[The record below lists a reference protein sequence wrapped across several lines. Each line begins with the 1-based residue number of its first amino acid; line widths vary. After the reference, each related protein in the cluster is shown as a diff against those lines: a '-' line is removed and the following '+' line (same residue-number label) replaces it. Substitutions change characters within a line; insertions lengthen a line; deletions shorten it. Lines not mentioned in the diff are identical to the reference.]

1 MALVVFIKGVNV
13 GGHRRFRPSE
23 LVKALKHL
31 DVVSIG
37 AAGTFVVRRTATR
50 SQLRAEITRRLPFEA
65 EVMIC
70 DGRELLRLAD
80 RDPFVR
86 ERPAREVIQFASI
99 LAKRCASPP
108 KTPFNI
114 PATGEWGVRVLACHD
129 RFVLGVH
136 RRQMKAIGQLGQ
148 LQKMFGTPATTRSWT
163 TILAV
168 AKVLRRQH

>member
-1 MALVVFIKGVNV
+1 MVVVFLKGTNV

-23 LVKALKHL
+23 LVKALKYL

-37 AAGTFVVRRTATR
+37 AAGTFVVRGPATR
-50 SQLRAEITRRLPFEA
+50 TKLRAEIARRLPFDA
-65 EVMIC
+65 EMMIC

-80 RDPFVR
+80 SDPFAR
-86 ERPAREVIQFASI
+86 ERATRDVIQFVSI
-99 LAKRCASPP
+99 LSKRCASPP
-108 KTPFNI
+108 KIPFSI
-114 PATGEWGVRVLACHD
+114 PATGEWGVRVVACHD

-148 LQKMFGTPATTRSWT
+148 LQKMFGTVATTRSWT

-168 AKVLRRQH
+168 AKVLQR